1 MTAILQ
7 EAFNMASEFS
17 EKEQEIIAL
26 HWIGEMK
33 IPDFIE
39 MIKDDVQWEKSF
51 SESQDVLEMLA
62 DKAIKEAEEGKS
74 ERIGWDEL

>member
-1 MTAILQ
+1 
-7 EAFNMASEFS
+7 
-17 EKEQEIIAL
+17 
-26 HWIGEMK
+26 MK

-39 MIKDDVQWEKSF
+39 MIKDDMQWEKSF

-74 ERIGWDEL
+74 EIIGWDEL